1 MKEHQLLI
9 LELKSK
15 ITKSRKSTNGFNG
28 RLDTAEE
35 IIGKLEDKS
44 EKNASKEIQREQ
56 STEKN
61 KKKK

>member
-1 MKEHQLLI
+1 M
-9 LELKSK
+9 
-15 ITKSRKSTNGFNG
+15 NGFNG